1 VDVAQKHFEGG
12 LKGRTVLVPA
22 GLSGT
27 GSCAVQVAKNMF
39 GAGNV
44 ITTLSP
50 SKAAKVES
58 LLGKGVVDRVIDY
71 TKEDM
76 ATVIERGSVDFMF
89 DTMGQALASLHLMK
103 PGGLIVSVGSLP
115 FGKELKTVATDM
127 PTVVRWILNGIGAVS
142 QWRARRYGVT
152 YQSLFMHPSAEDL
165 TRLGR
170 WADEGK
176 VKPIVGRVARFD
188 NLEDI
193 RSGCQEILN
202 AKGGTGKF
210 VIQIL

>member
-1 VDVAQKHFEGG
+1 
-12 LKGRTVLVPA
+12 
-22 GLSGT
+22 
-27 GSCAVQVAKNMF
+27 VQVAKNVF

-76 ATVIERGSVDFMF
+76 ATAIERGSVDFMF

-103 PGGLIVSVGSLP
+103 PGGLIVSVSSLP
-115 FGKELKTVATDM
+115 FGKELKTMAPDM
-127 PTVVRWILNGIGAVS
+127 PSVIRWILNGIGAVS
-142 QWRARRYGVT
+142 QWRARRYAVQ
-152 YQSLFMHPSAEDL
+152 YQSLFMRPSAEDL
-165 TRLGR
+165 GRLGR

-193 RSGCQEILN
+193 RDGCQEILN
-202 AKGGTGKF
+202 GKGGTGKF
-210 VIQIL
+210 VIQIV

>member
-1 VDVAQKHFEGG
+1 MAQKHFEGG
-12 LKGRTVLVPA
+12 LKGKTVLIPG
-22 GLSGT
+22 GLSAT
-27 GSCAVQVAKNMF
+27 GSCAVQVAKNIF

-50 SKAAKVES
+50 SKAAKIDT

-76 ATVIERGSVDFMF
+76 STVIERGSVDFMF

-103 PGGLIVSVGSLP
+103 PGGLIVSVSSLP
-115 FGKELKTVATDM
+115 FGKELKTVTPDM
-127 PTVVRWILNGIGAVS
+127 PALVRCILNGIGVVS

-152 YQSLFMHPSAEDL
+152 YLSMFMHPSAEDL
-165 TRLGR
+165 GRLGK
-170 WADEGK
+170 WADEGS
-176 VKPIVGRVARFD
+176 VKPVVGRVARLD
-188 NLEDI
+188 NLQEV
-193 RSGCQEILN
+193 REGCQEILN

-210 VIQIL
+210 VIEIV